1 MPIKRLRPRFCLR
14 IFQKISFTTHQLTM
28 FRRLFILCAFLC
40 TAPTLLAQHTF
51 SARIIDHESS
61 DPLIG
66 VTVYIEALNTGA
78 STGSDGAVTIRN
90 IPEGTYNISISYV
103 GYETLTI
110 QRTFPLSPDEQDQ
123 TFELSHAHGELN
135 EIFVNS
141 TRSSRTIEDSPTRV
155 EIIAGEELS
164 EKGNMKPGDI
174 RMLLN
179 ESTGIQ
185 TQQTSATSYNSSIRI
200 QGLDG
205 KYTQLLRDGL
215 PLYSGFSGGLS
226 LMQIAPLDLKQV
238 EVIKGASSTL
248 YGGGAIAGLVNL
260 ITKTPENEPEL
271 SVMLNGT
278 SALGLD
284 ASAFYSE
291 KYGRLG
297 TTVFTSYNKGTAYDP
312 ADNELTAIPKF
323 NRFTVNPKLFGYF
336 GNTTF
341 NLGVNLVT
349 EERLGG
355 NINYVDGDR
364 DSGLYFERNETDR
377 LSTQFQLEHE
387 FSDQTVLTLKNS
399 FSLYDRSIEIPGY
412 SFAGTQYSTF
422 SEANLSL
429 ISDKTEWIGG
439 LNLWTDQFDQSR
451 GANGSPIDFTN
462 ATVGAF
468 LQNTTPLSET
478 WTVETGLRLD
488 YQNNYGTFP
497 LPRLSLMYEPS
508 SQLTFRLG
516 GGLGYM
522 IPTVFSEDAE
532 RQQFQNI
539 RPIDTDELDAERSA
553 GGNLD
558 VNYRV
563 LLTDKLTFSTNILLF
578 YTRINDPLVLSS
590 AGPGFEFNQPDG
602 FVDTEGVEVNMKWSY
617 GDLKLF
623 IGYTHAN
630 VEQHY
635 DGDVTEVPLVAKH
648 RLNNVLMYEKHGNF
662 WVGLE
667 AYYFSPQKLGDGSTG
682 DSYWITGLMTE
693 KRLNEHFSLFL
704 NFENILD
711 TRQTA
716 FDTIY
721 TGSLENPDFRDIYAP
736 VDGFVING
744 GVKINL

>member
-1 MPIKRLRPRFCLR
+1 MKF
-14 IFQKISFTTHQLTM
+14 KICMVLS
-28 FRRLFILCAFLC
+28 LFGMV
-40 TAPTLLAQHTF
+40 PVLAQNTLDIAVRD
-51 SARIIDHESS
+51 SINNE
-61 DPLIG
+61 PLIG
-66 VTVYIEALNTGA
+66 VTAVLPALDIGA
-78 STGSDGAVTIRN
+78 ISDEMGKIHMED
-90 IPEGTYNISISYV
+90 IPNGTFQLQLSYV
-103 GYETLTI
+103 GYAKLERSL
-110 QRTFPLSPDEQDQ
+110 RFPLAPSQQNQIIYLVPQAE
-123 TFELSHAHGELN
+123 EME
-135 EIFVNS
+135 EITLVS
-141 TRSSRTIEDSPTRV
+141 TRSTRTIDDIPTRV
-155 EIIAGEELS
+155 EVIAGEELS

-341 NLGVNLVT
+341 NLGVNMVT

-355 NINYVDGDR
+355 NINYIDGDR

-377 LSTQFQLEHE
+377 LYTQFQLEHE

-399 FSLYDRSIEIPGY
+399 LSLYDRSIEIPGY

-468 LQNTTPLSET
+468 LQITTPLSET
-478 WTVETGLRLD
+478 WTVESGLRLD

-508 SQLTFRLG
+508 SQLTLRLG

-590 AGPGFEFNQPDG
+590 AGLGFEFNQPDG

-667 AYYFSPQKLGDGSTG
+667 AYYFSPQKLGDGRTG

-704 NFENILD
+704 NFENFLD

>member
-1 MPIKRLRPRFCLR
+1 ML
-14 IFQKISFTTHQLTM
+14 Q
-28 FRRLFILCAFLC
+28 RLFVLFIFLWI
-40 TAPTLLAQHTF
+40 PTSLIAQHTF
-51 SARIIDHESS
+51 SARVIDHEN
-61 DPLIG
+61 DEPLIG
-66 VTVYIEALNTGA
+66 VTVYFPELEIGG
-78 STGSDGAVTIRN
+78 STGQDGTVIVRD
-90 IPEGTYNISISYV
+90 IPAGTHQISISYV
-103 GYETLTI
+103 GYELI
-110 QRTFPLSPDEQDQ
+110 GLELSFPLDADEQNRTFEMH
-123 TFELSHAHGELN
+123 HAHDEMGE
-135 EIFVNS
+135 IVVNS

-155 EIIAGEELS
+155 EMIAGEELT

-260 ITKTPENEPEL
+260 ITKTPADEPEL
-271 SVMLNGT
+271 SFMFNGT

-284 ASAFYSE
+284 ASTFYSE
-291 KYGRLG
+291 RYGRTG
-297 TTVFTSYNKGTAYDP
+297 TTVFASYNHGTAYDP
-312 ADNELTAIPKF
+312 ADNGLTAIPEF
-323 NRFTVNPKLFGYF
+323 DRFTLNPKLFIYRD
-336 GNTTF
+336 NTTINVGF
-341 NLGVNLVT
+341 NLVT

-355 NINYVDGDR
+355 TIDYVDGDR
-364 DSGLYFERNETDR
+364 DSGLYFERNQTDR
-377 LSTQFQLEHE
+377 LSTQLQLEHVMSE
-387 FSDQTVLTLKNS
+387 RMTLTVKNS
-399 FSLYDRSIEIPGY
+399 SSYYDRSIEIPDY
-412 SFAGTQYSTF
+412 SFAGTQFSTF
-422 SEANLSL
+422 SEANLSFMGEG
-429 ISDKTEWIGG
+429 TEWIGG
-439 LNLWTDQFDQSR
+439 LNLWTDHFDQSR
-451 GANGSPIDFTN
+451 GANGNPLDFTN
-462 ATVGAF
+462 ATAGAF
-468 LQNTTPLSET
+468 LQNTTPLSEK
-478 WTVETGLRLD
+478 WTLETGLRVD
-488 YQNNYGTFP
+488 YQTDYGVFP
-497 LPRLSLMYEPS
+497 LPRLSLMFEPS
-508 SQLTFRLG
+508 AELTLRLG
-516 GGLGYM
+516 GGLGYK

-532 RQQFQNI
+532 RLQFQNI
-539 RPIDTDELDAERSA
+539 LPLDPDELDAERSA

-563 LLTDKLTFSTNILLF
+563 LLTDKLSLSTNVLLF

-590 AGPGFEFNQPDG
+590 SGREFAFVQPGG
-602 FVDTEGVEVNMKWSY
+602 FVDTEGVEFNMKWSY
-617 GDLKLF
+617 GHLKLF
-623 IGYTHAN
+623 VGYTHAN
-630 VEQHY
+630 VEQHN
-635 DGDVTEVPLVAKH
+635 DGEVSEFPLVAKH

-662 WVGLE
+662 WIGLE

-693 KRLNEHFSLFL
+693 KRISEHFSLFL
-704 NFENILD
+704 NFENFLD

-721 TGSLENPDFRDIYAP
+721 TGSLTNPEFRDIYAP